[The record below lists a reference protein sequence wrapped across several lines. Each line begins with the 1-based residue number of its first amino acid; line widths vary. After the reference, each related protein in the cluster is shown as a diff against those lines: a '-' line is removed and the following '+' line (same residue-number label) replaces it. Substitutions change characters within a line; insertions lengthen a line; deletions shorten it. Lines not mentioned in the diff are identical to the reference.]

1 MTGKDF
7 DKIFRDKLSQ
17 HETLVED
24 GMWSSIESELDGV
37 VKGGFRP
44 AFLKYRRFIG
54 YAASVAA
61 VFFIALL
68 LYKPHKQIEPEYQPY
83 IHQEDTG
90 LIAILDESPSEPKN
104 NLFEKQ
110 PIESTSTVGG
120 RLTEKLSY
128 GADKMMALVSGN
140 AEPENPVQIM
150 TDSTSVEDSVINTAE
165 DVATDG
171 GFAFIGSGQY
181 EPGGYMED
189 LGSGNKKYTFSLF
202 SNIVPNNV
210 SVSPRYQNTMAASG
224 ILHSNAGLR
233 SMEIISEAR
242 HSLPLNLGIQ
252 AQIKVNSYISIG
264 AGISYTWLR
273 SKYDGLINKKH
284 HKIKQS
290 LHYIGIPVNAYFT
303 IVENGKLKVYANAG
317 AAIEKGVKASY
328 RITSY
333 DGTSF
338 TSSAKMD
345 GFQYSANAGFG
356 LEYRFSQPCGVY
368 LEPNAVYFFD
378 SKVPAS
384 IRTDQPLQLRA
395 EIGFRIHLK

>member
-224 ILHSNAGLR
+224 ISHSNAGLR

>member
-37 VKGGFRP
+37 VKGGSRP

-224 ILHSNAGLR
+224 ISHSNAGLH

>member
-37 VKGGFRP
+37 VKGGSRP

-224 ILHSNAGLR
+224 ISHSNAGLR

>member
-37 VKGGFRP
+37 VKGGSRP

-224 ILHSNAGLR
+224 ISHSNAGLR

-303 IVENGKLKVYANAG
+303 IMENGKLKVYANAG

>member
-37 VKGGFRP
+37 VKGGSRP

-110 PIESTSTVGG
+110 PIESTSSVGG

-224 ILHSNAGLR
+224 ISHSNAGLR

>member
-37 VKGGFRP
+37 VKGGSRP

-68 LYKPHKQIEPEYQPY
+68 LSKPHKQIEPEYQPY

-140 AEPENPVQIM
+140 EEPENPVQIM

-224 ILHSNAGLR
+224 ISHSNTGLR

>member
-37 VKGGFRP
+37 VKGGSRP

-202 SNIVPNNV
+202 SNTVPNNG

-224 ILHSNAGLR
+224 ISHSNAGLR